1 MILSAFNS
9 SEINIC
15 HRGRVSSW
23 WTAKGD
29 LSFGR
34 GYTKQKGCSIGE
46 LLNMWTVGDRP
57 CFGMMYGWGHLLLS
71 ASSGGY
77 SIFAKI
83 LMFQFVYITQM
94 KKFIDPQL
102 IYFKLSSFSVTAIVK
117 TNLQNIPPRL
127 FHPQK
132 RIWQLCHHRFLPKAR
147 KGLPSACISGLS
159 PADAMIRTSG
169 NERQS

>member
-83 LMFQFVYITQM
+83 LMFQAVPNEKSHLSIPR
-94 KKFIDPQL
+94 I
-102 IYFKLSSFSVTAIVK
+102 KLSSFSVTAIVK

-147 KGLPSACISGLS
+147 KGLPSACISG
-159 PADAMIRTSG
+159 
-169 NERQS
+169 